1 MTERIKLI
9 LMLVAVYAAS
19 LGLLVL
25 VVWLID
31 R

>member
-1 MTERIKLI
+1 MTERTMLV
-9 LMLVAVYAAS
+9 LMLAAAYVVS
-19 LGLLVL
+19 LALLVL